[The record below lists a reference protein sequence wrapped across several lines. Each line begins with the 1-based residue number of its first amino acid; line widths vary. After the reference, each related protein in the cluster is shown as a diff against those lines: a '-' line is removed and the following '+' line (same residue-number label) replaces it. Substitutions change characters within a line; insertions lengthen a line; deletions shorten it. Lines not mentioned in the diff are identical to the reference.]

1 MLTDMMTLCQKYDWS
16 QRHANTL
23 ISGTALLNRRN
34 SSFPQSLT
42 QSYKLNINDIAMAF
56 VVNGKVLIII
66 AQKYKY
72 IKLLFILQYC

>member
-42 QSYKLNINDIAMAF
+42 QSYKLNINDIAL
-56 VVNGKVLIII
+56 N
-66 AQKYKY
+66 
-72 IKLLFILQYC
+72 